1 MSKTTFT
8 GMVNGKN
15 FTSRKE
21 MEKYISEC
29 IKNNEPLTSISYKTE
44 TRFYDEPEIT
54 SKSLNKM
61 AISFDEY
68 LNSLKHDV
76 GEDVIKHATP
86 FVDENMFPQDKEIR
100 EEVIEAWHDNLTL
113 KIDWLEKYIF
123 QEIKHFRDDEY
134 ADICGFLDDLAT
146 SIAKKEQ
153 WCQTRLRSLKDLLRM
168 TDEIYDPYHLNC
180 NLIQVE
186 KIKGLI
192 KIYQDVEGYCSAM
205 QDIISD
211 NKKAL

>member
-8 GMVNGKN
+8 GMVNGKD

-21 MEKYISEC
+21 MEKYISDC

-44 TRFYDEPEIT
+44 TRFYDEPET
-54 SKSLNKM
+54 VSKSLNKM
-61 AISFDEY
+61 DISFGEY

-76 GEDVIKHATP
+76 GEDVVKHATP
-86 FVDENMFPQDKEIR
+86 FVDENMFPHDEEIR
-100 EEVIEAWHDNLTL
+100 EEVVEAWHDNLSL
-113 KIDWLEKYIF
+113 KLEWLDKYIF
-123 QEIKHFRDDEY
+123 QKLKHFSEDEY
-134 ADICGFLDDLAT
+134 EDICEFLDNLAT

-153 WCQTRLRSLKDLLRM
+153 WCQTRLHSLKDILRM
-168 TDEIYDPYHLNC
+168 TEDVFDPYHLNC
-180 NLIQVE
+180 NLISAG

>member
-8 GMVNGKN
+8 GMVNGKD

-21 MEKYISEC
+21 MEKYISDC

-44 TRFYDEPEIT
+44 TRFYDEPETT
-54 SKSLNKM
+54 SKSLNK
-61 AISFDEY
+61 ISFGEY

-76 GEDVIKHATP
+76 GEDVVKHATP
-86 FVDENMFPQDKEIR
+86 FVDENMFPHDEEIR
-100 EEVIEAWHDNLTL
+100 KEVVDAWHDNLTL
-113 KIDWLEKYIF
+113 KMEWLEKYIF
-123 QEIKHFRDDEY
+123 QELKKFRDDDY
-134 ADICGFLDDLAT
+134 MDICEFLDNLAN

-168 TDEIYDPYHLNC
+168 TDDVYDPYHLNY
-180 NLIQVE
+180 NLIQVG

-192 KIYQDVEGYCSAM
+192 KIYQDVKGYCNAM

-211 NKKAL
+211 NKNAL